1 MTNERLRQA
10 RKDLGFSQEDVA
22 DEVNISQQTYSR
34 IEAGTGPI
42 KARKAFEIAEM
53 LKQPVANLFP
63 GLVDLA
69 RDDLDRLT
77 NDFSSDGVDIA
88 EQLERAG
95 VDVDEN
101 DRTIYWSRPG
111 AGTNF
116 ARVSGATARR
126 ILRELEYSQSSDFVV
141 FDSASHRVAIRM
153 DAHVVKVSSQAAG
166 AYNDSYD
173 GSTLDGRGDVVEIWR
188 EGASHGDEVAVQ
200 PDAKPIG
207 NTAAWSIEHQVQH
220 LFQEIWNKAA
230 RVRLVSRI
238 DDEVEAVFYPK
249 RHIVSVTAS
258 LSLLP
263 PRSQE
268 KEDEAPE
275 DASRPR
281 SRFDVYRDSDALPAT
296 PMQRKFLLLHDKDD
310 RGLARRLG
318 RDEVTRAEASDRM
331 EKIYASRLPP
341 EQHSDGE

>member
-22 DEVNISQQTYSR
+22 DEVGISQQTYSR

-42 KARKAFEIAEM
+42 KARKASEIAEM
-53 LKQPVANLFP
+53 LKQPVADLFP

-77 NDFSSDGVDIA
+77 NDFSSAGVDIA
-88 EQLERAG
+88 EQFERAG

-141 FDSASHRVAIRM
+141 FDTSSHRVAIRT

-166 AYNDSYD
+166 PYNDSYD
-173 GSTLDGRGDVVEIWR
+173 GSTLDGRGEVVEIWR
-188 EGASHGDEVAVQ
+188 EGASHADEVAVQ

-207 NTAAWSIEHQVQH
+207 NTAAWSIDHQVQH
-220 LFQEIWNKAA
+220 LFQEIWSKAA
-230 RVRLVSRI
+230 RVRLVSRD
-238 DDEVEAVFYPK
+238 DDEVEIAFFPKHQVVAVVAPLALFPPEAEQLEERK
-249 RHIVSVTAS
+249 VIVTEKLDGSRMPIHPEYRRSFTPATKKQLLRIKS
-258 LSLLP
+258 LGGEIFKHEQLSLDAAQDRIL
-263 PRSQE
+263 
-268 KEDEAPE
+268 KLLEA
-275 DASRPR
+275 R
-281 SRFDVYRDSDALPAT
+281 
-296 PMQRKFLLLHDKDD
+296 HDNN
-310 RGLARRLG
+310 
-318 RDEVTRAEASDRM
+318 M
-331 EKIYASRLPP
+331 
-341 EQHSDGE
+341 